1 MRGLG
6 LLRFAAIGLLLS
18 SSALSSAAQDYPNKP
33 IRVVLTYTA
42 GGVSEGVVRLLA
54 PKMEDLLGQ
63 KLIIEAKPGAA
74 GNIGVVEVAML
85 SADCFPANGPEVRS
99 TAAV

>member
-18 SSALSSAAQDYPNKP
+18 GSALSSAAQDYPNKP

-42 GGVSEGVVRLLA
+42 GGVSEGVMRLLA
-54 PKMEDLLGQ
+54 PKMEDLSSCGFR
-63 KLIIEAKPGAA
+63 P
-74 GNIGVVEVAML
+74 
-85 SADCFPANGPEVRS
+85 S
-99 TAAV
+99 